1 MARSTR
7 GAVPPVGQEQQE
19 EMTVVVLRLKGGGDT
34 LKKGFDALTAA
45 FSALGPTPQLVK
57 HVNGGTQ
64 RQLNGVVVSHAGD
77 DEVEED
83 ADEARVVE
91 AAPPAPASAPRAP
104 AQRKPKFLTDFDLN
118 SGDKSWRDYAT
129 SKNPKTENEK
139 YLLAAL
145 WITENANVM
154 DFSVSHVFTCFRAMK
169 WPEQVDF
176 SQPMRQ
182 MKSKDSY
189 FSHPSRKTWK
199 LTQPGLDAARAVKDV
214 GAA

>member
-45 FSALGPTPQLVK
+45 FNSLGPAPQVVK
-57 HVNGGTQ
+57 HVNGGTP
-64 RQLNGVVVSHAGD
+64 RQLNGAVVPNTE
-77 DEVEED
+77 DEETEEV
-83 ADEARVVE
+83 ADEATVIE
-91 AAPPAPASAPRAP
+91 ATPPTPASTPRTP

-118 SGDKSWRDYAT
+118 SGDKSWRDFAT

-145 WITENANVM
+145 WITEKANVT
-154 DFSVSHVFTCFRAMK
+154 DFTVSHVFTCFRAMK

-199 LTQPGLDAARAVKDV
+199 LTQPGLDAARAVKDA

>member
-1 MARSTR
+1 MARSTK

-45 FSALGPTPQLVK
+45 FSALGPAPQVVK
-57 HVNGGTQ
+57 QIGGGTQ
-64 RQLNGVVVSHAGD
+64 RQLSGVVVPNAE
-77 DEVEED
+77 DEETEED
-83 ADEARVVE
+83 ADEASVVE
-91 AAPPAPASAPRAP
+91 AAPAAPASAPRTP
-104 AQRKPKFLTDFDLN
+104 AQRKPKFMTDFDLN

-145 WITENANVM
+145 WITENANVT